1 MDRGIEKSG
10 TDTSRLPAGASF
22 FDALAVASVLVI
34 LAGAS
39 VSVFNASWRIRAY
52 FSIAAVLF
60 DLILAYEFLLRIA
73 ARQKRA
79 YWLDGVSTIL
89 PLLAVSGPFIFGWMA
104 VDLQAAAV
112 RGFWLT
118 EAPVSSMAFL
128 AVLRMLRVLRFYRI
142 ANDVPNHGNGIHRTA
157 WKTALATGLLIVMA
171 GALASDAFLLPG
183 LTRLMSDRRASLAS
197 TILAAQGDAERHTAA
212 KAAGAIALEVDGR
225 TILAAPAYVYP
236 ADYQTFTVDGTVL
249 WFPIRE
255 EVRARGLA
263 AAVAALASLAAAIAF
278 RIVASGSADVS
289 RIGWVRRS
297 KVHEHADNP
306 ARRFRDTPTG
316 DEELAG
322 ILGKRRP

>member
-10 TDTSRLPAGASF
+10 TDNSRLPAGASF

-39 VSVFNASWRIRAY
+39 LSVFNASWRIRAY
-52 FSIAAVLF
+52 FSIVAVLF
-60 DLILAYEFLLRIA
+60 DLILAYEFMLRLA
-73 ARQKRA
+73 VRQKPA

-128 AVLRMLRVLRFYRI
+128 AALRMLRVLRFYRI
-142 ANDVPNHGNGIHRTA
+142 ANDAPNHGNGIRRSA

-183 LTRLMSDRRASLAS
+183 LARLMSDRRAALAS
-197 TILAAQGDAERHTAA
+197 TILAARGDAARHAAA
-212 KAAGAIALEVDGR
+212 KAAGALALEVDGR
-225 TILAAPAYVYP
+225 TILATPAYAYP
-236 ADYQTFTVDGTVL
+236 ADYQTFTVDGNVL
-249 WFPIRE
+249 WFPVKE

-278 RIVASGSADVS
+278 RIAASGSEDAPRS
-289 RIGWVRRS
+289 GRGRRS
-297 KVHEHADNP
+297 KAYGHADNP
-306 ARRFRDTPTG
+306 SRRFRDTPTG

-322 ILGKRRP
+322 ILGKRRL